1 MKRYFILLAMITFLL
16 SGTVSAFGR
25 DYSNEAQWH
34 FDLGTAAT
42 NASDYEA
49 AIREFEQ
56 VVKLAPD
63 WPEARYNLAF
73 VQEQAV
79 KIADAIASYK
89 EYLKLA
95 PNADDA
101 EKIKS
106 LVNKLEYEIDQS
118 NVRNSLGETPLHE
131 AVKFSQKEKVEL
143 LIAKGAD
150 IEAKDSLGMTPL
162 RWAFTMGKNN
172 EIIELLL
179 AKGANINARLKN
191 GQTILHEVRAKNDA
205 EQLIAWGADVNAKDE
220 LGQTPLFLAAFWGR
234 REVAELLIANGAIVN
249 AQDNMGNTPL
259 KYAESMGHKD
269 VTDLLREH
277 GAK

>member
-1 MKRYFILLAMITFLL
+1 MKKNFVLLTIVTFFLC
-16 SGTVSAFGR
+16 GTASAFGQ
-25 DYSNEAQWH
+25 DVSNEAQWH

-42 NASDYEA
+42 NASDYAE

-56 VVKLAPD
+56 AVKLAPD

-101 EKIKS
+101 EKVKS
-106 LVNKLEYEIDQS
+106 LVNKLEYEFEQS
-118 NVRNSLGETPLHE
+118 NVRNNLGETPLHE

-162 RWAFTMGKNN
+162 HWAFIMGKNN
-172 EIIELLL
+172 DIIEVLI
-179 AKGANINARLKN
+179 AKGANINARLNN
-191 GQTILHEVRAKNDA
+191 GKTLLHDTRLDDAKL
-205 EQLIAWGADVNAKDE
+205 LIAMGADVNATDRDGK
-220 LGQTPLFLAAFWGR
+220 TPLHVAAFWGR
-234 REVAELLIANGAIVN
+234 REMAELLIANGANVN
-249 AQDNMGNTPL
+249 AKDNDGRTPL
-259 KYAESMGHKD
+259 QETEIMNKKD
-269 VTDLLREH
+269 VADLLRRH